1 MASDSE
7 IYQEII
13 DANVRGEALAL
24 ATVVKAEGSTPGKVG
39 FKMLVYS
46 DGRILG
52 TVGGGRNEAEALTQ
66 AMQVMR
72 TGEARLIVVKYEGAD
87 VGSDEPIC
95 GGLSEI
101 FIDPIS
107 TAPTLIIFGAG
118 HIGQA
123 LAKIA
128 KIAGFQIVVV
138 DDREDFANKENFPD
152 AKQILVTDVKGAKEK
167 LHLTPTSCVV
177 IITRGHKNDLDVLR
191 SFVTCELKYIGMI
204 GSKRKIAEIFELLER
219 ESVTRKLLEKVHA
232 PIGLNIGSETPGE
245 IAVSIVAEL
254 ISVMHA
260 ANEPLAVKKLR

>member
-1 MASDSE
+1 
-7 IYQEII
+7 
-13 DANVRGEALAL
+13 
-24 ATVVKAEGSTPGKVG
+24 
-39 FKMLVYS
+39 MLVYS

-52 TVGGGRNEAEALTQ
+52 TVGGGRNEAEVLAQ
-66 AMQVMR
+66 AMEVMR
-72 TGEARLIVVKYEGAD
+72 TGEARSIVVRYEGAD

-95 GGLSEI
+95 GGFSEI
-101 FIDPIS
+101 FIDPLS

-128 KIAGFQIVVV
+128 KIAGFQTVIV
-138 DDREDFANKENFPD
+138 DDREEFANKENFPD

-167 LHLTPTSCVV
+167 LQLTPRSYVV

-191 SFVTCELKYIGMI
+191 SFITSELRYIGMI
-204 GSKRKIAEIFELLER
+204 GSKRKIGEMFETLEN
-219 ESVTRKLLEKVHA
+219 EGIARKLLEKVHA

-254 ISVMHA
+254 ISVTHA
-260 ANEPLAVKKLR
+260 AENGQLALKK

>member
-7 IYQEII
+7 IFQEII
-13 DANVRGEALAL
+13 EANERGEALVL
-24 ATVVKAEGSTPGKVG
+24 ATVVKAGGSTPGKVG

-52 TVGGGRNEAEALTQ
+52 TVGGGRNEAEVLAQ
-66 AMQVMR
+66 AKEVMR
-72 TGEARLIVVKYEGAD
+72 TGEAKLVAVKYEGAN

-95 GGLSEI
+95 GGFSEI
-101 FIDPIS
+101 FIDPLS
-107 TAPTLIIFGAG
+107 TAPTLTIFGAG

-128 KIAGFQIVVV
+128 KIAGFQTVVV
-138 DDREDFANKENFPD
+138 DDREEFANKENFPD
-152 AKQILVTDVKGAKEK
+152 AKQILVADVKGAKEK
-167 LHLTPTSCVV
+167 LQLTPKSLVV

-191 SFVTCELKYIGMI
+191 SFITRELEYIGMI
-204 GSKRKIAEIFELLER
+204 GSKRKITEIFESLER
-219 ESVTRKLLEKVHA
+219 EGISRKQLEKVHA

-254 ISVMHA
+254 ISIIHGA
-260 ANEPLAVKKLR
+260 KNGQLALKK